1 MPPVCCR
8 LPIGALARHVS
19 PHVSNTSAPP
29 AGGSIWATDVPGWI
43 TAAGTALL
51 AIFAILTTIYAVR
64 AFRKQSQEV
73 SDQASMLQ
81 VQSEQLSEQR
91 KINAEQTK
99 VLGLQATELR
109 ESLESR
115 ELDRAERRRAQ
126 ASRVFIWTE
135 TGYDP
140 PATHDQATT
149 GEPARFGLIA
159 HVRNTSEQPIYAL
172 EIDRGPEKPEWMEDE
187 LLPILMPNK
196 QEDRFQPWPEK
207 IDITRGLDIPKLA
220 PIARFRDAAG
230 LHWHLTADG
239 QLDEGPGERYVKP
252 LRIRPSV
259 SQ

>member
-19 PHVSNTSAPP
+19 PHVSNTLAPP

-64 AFRKQSQEV
+64 AFRRQSQEV
-73 SDQASMLQ
+73 SAQASMLQ

-135 TGYDP
+135 TG
-140 PATHDQATT
+140 
-149 GEPARFGLIA
+149 
-159 HVRNTSEQPIYAL
+159 
-172 EIDRGPEKPEWMEDE
+172 
-187 LLPILMPNK
+187 
-196 QEDRFQPWPEK
+196 
-207 IDITRGLDIPKLA
+207 
-220 PIARFRDAAG
+220 
-230 LHWHLTADG
+230 
-239 QLDEGPGERYVKP
+239 
-252 LRIRPSV
+252 
-259 SQ
+259 